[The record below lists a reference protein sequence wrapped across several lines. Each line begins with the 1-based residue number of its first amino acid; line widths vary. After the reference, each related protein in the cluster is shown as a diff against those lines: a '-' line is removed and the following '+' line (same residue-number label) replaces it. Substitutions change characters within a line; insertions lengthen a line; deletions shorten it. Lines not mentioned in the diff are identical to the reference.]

1 MAHTVDRSEILSQRL
16 AHKDERPNIS
26 SQRTA
31 RTVDRPKIL
40 SHRLAHTVEMPEVL
54 SNGMAYSID
63 RPETLSQGV
72 ALSMD
77 RPILPY
83 QGVAHTLVRLD
94 PASQEMACTEM
105 MRLASA
111 VITPSRS
118 KVQTLEMMESGGGLG
133 SLEVLPQEVR
143 NRIFSFLPLPH
154 LLNLRQGGAHQFKRA
169 CLTRYWRLADAKV
182 TEITV
187 AFIFH

>member
-16 AHKDERPNIS
+16 AHKDDRPNIS

-31 RTVDRPKIL
+31 RTVDGPEIL

-54 SNGMAYSID
+54 SNGM
-63 RPETLSQGV
+63 SQGV

-118 KVQTLEMMESGGGLG
+118 KVQTLAMMESGGGLG

-154 LLNLRQGGAHQFKRA
+154 LLNLRQGGARQFKRA
-169 CLTRYWRLADAKV
+169 CLTRY
-182 TEITV
+182 
-187 AFIFH
+187 

>member
-1 MAHTVDRSEILSQRL
+1 MAHTVDRSE
-16 AHKDERPNIS
+16 
-26 SQRTA
+26 
-31 RTVDRPKIL
+31 IL

-54 SNGMAYSID
+54 SNGM
-63 RPETLSQGV
+63 SQGV

-111 VITPSRS
+111 VITPARS
-118 KVQTLEMMESGGGLG
+118 KVQTLEKSGGGLG

-154 LLNLRQGGAHQFKRA
+154 LLNLRQGGARLFKRA
-169 CLTRYWRLADAKV
+169 CRTRYWRPAEAKV
-182 TEITV
+182 TKTTV